1 MAEVYIKK
9 VDQFNFLIDQQL
21 PEMERILTENKES
34 QIFQRVIVY
43 CKDVPAAEHIDGHYD
58 SHNDHTD
65 TNR

>member
-1 MAEVYIKK
+1 MTKKPAKEEPPKQLIKTTFVK
-9 VDQFNFLIDQQL
+9 
-21 PEMERILTENKES
+21 ERILTENKES